1 MSCIYILPVK
11 TDPFPWIEKLEKS
24 IYRTFGYN
32 SRLYNSDVNL
42 ESAFDLKR
50 VQYNSSEILLQVIS
64 DPPADTA
71 KILCVVEVDLFI
83 PVLTFVFGEA
93 QLRGIGSIVSL
104 HRLNNK
110 FYGLPPDSEL
120 LENRLIKE
128 AVHELGHN
136 FGLVHCPN
144 PKCVM
149 RSSTYVEDIDQKS
162 DQMCAACENELGILR
177 AESRQARK

>member
-1 MSCIYILPVK
+1 MSGIYILPVQ
-11 TDPFPWIEKLEKS
+11 TDPFPWIESLEKS
-24 IYRTFGYN
+24 IYRTFGYV
-32 SRLYNSDVNL
+32 SRIYNSHINL
-42 ESAFDLKR
+42 ESAFDHKR

-64 DPPADTA
+64 SIPEDAV

-93 QLRGIGSIVSL
+93 QLKGPGSIVSL

-110 FYGLPPDSEL
+110 FYGLPHDRGL
-120 LENRLIKE
+120 LAERLVKE

-136 FGLVHCPN
+136 FGLVHCAN

-162 DQMCAACENELGILR
+162 VQMCAVCEQELTLLMG
-177 AESRQARK
+177 